1 MIRKSYE
8 MLCQEPWC
16 YHPERIGKLT
26 DWQIEHL
33 YALPAAERAEEM
45 RRDSPGAGG
54 RPPAARPEPGPE
66 PEPGSAEHRRRVVS
80 ALVNGPFGVS
90 PERAAQI
97 YESQLAAYRNN
108 GG

>member
-1 MIRKSYE
+1 VIRKSYE

-16 YHPERIGKLT
+16 FPPAVVGKLT

-33 YALPAAERAEEM
+33 YALPAARRAEEM
-45 RRDSPGAGG
+45 RKDVPGGG
-54 RPPAARPEPGPE
+54 GLPHPPPDPGPE
-66 PEPGSAEHRRRVVS
+66 PEPGSPEHRRRVVS
-80 ALVNGPFGVS
+80 ALVNGPLAVS
-90 PERAAQI
+90 PERAAAI

>member
-1 MIRKSYE
+1 VIRKAYE
-8 MLCQEPWC
+8 MLAQEPWC
-16 YHPERIGKLT
+16 FTPAAIGRLT
-26 DWQIEHL
+26 DWQVEQL

-45 RRDSPGAGG
+45 RKDMPGAS
-54 RPPAARPEPGPE
+54 RPAASPEPGPE

-80 ALVNGPFGVS
+80 ALVNGPFGVN

-97 YESQLAAYRNN
+97 YESQLAAYRK